1 MSIRN
6 YSGWTYP
13 CTSGWKAHTTGDN
26 GSLDLSNLGQIQ
38 MRGKA
43 RQWGTPSTCTILYRH
58 GKWFASITVKGE
70 PVRETGIGAI
80 ECIPLLQ

>member
-1 MSIRN
+1 
-6 YSGWTYP
+6 
-13 CTSGWKAHTTGDN
+13 
-26 GSLDLSNLGQIQ
+26 LSNLGQIQ